1 MEVVVLGIGTLAL
14 IDRSP
19 VVDGVVV
26 VVVVVVVRNAP
37 AGFSVEPEIAS
48 KLTGNPTGVCENW
61 GIVQSPV
68 GSVSRVSE
76 EE

>member
-1 MEVVVLGIGTLAL
+1 VVM
-14 IDRSP
+14 
-19 VVDGVVV
+19 
-26 VVVVVVVRNAP
+26 VRNAP

-61 GIVQSPV
+61 DIAQSPV

-76 EE
+76 EK

>member
-1 MEVVVLGIGTLAL
+1 LLEVVVLGIGTLAL

-26 VVVVVVVRNAP
+26 VRTAF

-48 KLTGNPTGVCENW
+48 KLTGNPAGVCENW
-61 GIVQSPV
+61 DNAQSPV